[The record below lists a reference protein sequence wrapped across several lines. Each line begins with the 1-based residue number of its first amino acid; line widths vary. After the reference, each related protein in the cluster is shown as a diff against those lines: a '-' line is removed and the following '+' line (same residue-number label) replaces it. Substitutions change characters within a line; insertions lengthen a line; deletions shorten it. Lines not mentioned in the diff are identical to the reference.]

1 MNDRITVVG
10 NIATVP
16 ERRQTGTG
24 IPVAHFRLATSQR
37 RRDAQGVWVDGE
49 TNFFS
54 VSAYR
59 QLAEHALASLQR
71 GQRVIVTGALRIR
84 TWEVGEKKGT
94 AADIDAEAVGP
105 DLQWGTAVFTELRRQ
120 SSAPATPED
129 WAPRAGAQG
138 AEAAPVDAARTGD
151 GDDDGDA
158 EDAADTEPEWAR
170 SPLAEATP
178 F

>member
-1 MNDRITVVG
+1 MSDRITVVG

-37 RRDAQGVWVDGE
+37 HRDAQGAWVDGT
-49 TNFFS
+49 TNFYS

-71 GQRVIVTGALRIR
+71 GQRVIVTGALKIR

-94 AADIDAEAVGP
+94 EAEIDADALGP
-105 DLQWGTAVFTELRRQ
+105 DLQWGTSRFTALKRETA
-120 SSAPATPED
+120 APATDASWSAPGLPAGGPNGPED
-129 WAPRAGAQG
+129 GSADPDA
-138 AEAAPVDAARTGD
+138 VDDEG
-151 GDDDGDA
+151 
-158 EDAADTEPEWAR
+158 EPDWAR
-170 SPLAEATP
+170 SPLAEPAP